1 MIGPPKKPPPPL
13 ERTNP
18 LSGKYD
24 DFYAN
29 AKVYDQKFGLVLTT
43 DNLRNPAK
51 MSLSY
56 GPDNFYP
63 WRPFAAP
70 DRSQKKDKEKQK
82 WLASQFA
89 VRKRKNNKLKINFL
103 SAFLA

>member
-1 MIGPPKKPPPPL
+1 MFPPPKKPAP
-13 ERTNP
+13 EEKMNP

-29 AKVYDQKFGLVLTT
+29 AKVYDQKFGLVLTA
-43 DNLRNPAK
+43 DNLRNPGK

-70 DRSQKKDKEKQK
+70 DRSQKKDKEKQQF
-82 WLASQFA
+82 LASQFA
-89 VRKRKNNKLKINFL
+89 VCTKKKII
-103 SAFLA
+103 